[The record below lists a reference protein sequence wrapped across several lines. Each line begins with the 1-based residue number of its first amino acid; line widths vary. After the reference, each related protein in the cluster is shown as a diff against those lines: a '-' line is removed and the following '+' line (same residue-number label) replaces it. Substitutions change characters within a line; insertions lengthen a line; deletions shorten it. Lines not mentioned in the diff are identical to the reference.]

1 MSVQNEK
8 IDISINPDITTISK
22 KDICII
28 TNDKLDLTAI
38 SNEVADPSCG
48 AISTFVGVTRN
59 HFEGKRVLKLEYEA
73 YQTMAE
79 KELHKICNQVRSK
92 WDVTHIAMYHKTG
105 LVPIGDA
112 SVIIAIS
119 SVHREDGLEA
129 VRYAID
135 ELKATV
141 PIWKKE
147 FYSDGSV
154 WKGNAECRHTH
165 KHSHTPHDHP
175 SHTSHGQI
183 SHAPHDHPPHTSHG
197 HTSHTP
203 QDHPSHTSHGHP
215 SHTSHGHTS
224 HAPNGSSPVSHDPSS
239 HDPGNLDHVG

>member
-1 MSVQNEK
+1 
-8 IDISINPDITTISK
+8 
-22 KDICII
+22 
-28 TNDKLDLTAI
+28 
-38 SNEVADPSCG
+38 
-48 AISTFVGVTRN
+48 
-59 HFEGKRVLKLEYEA
+59 
-73 YQTMAE
+73 MAE

-119 SVHREDGLEA
+119 SVHRGDGLEA

-147 FYSDGSV
+147 FYSDGSI

-165 KHSHTPHDHP
+165 KHSHTQPHDHP
-175 SHTSHGQI
+175 SHPSHGP
-183 SHAPHDHPPHTSHG
+183 S
-197 HTSHTP
+197 SHTP
-203 QDHPSHTSHGHP
+203 HGSSQISNDHPSNT
-215 SHTSHGHTS
+215 TLD
-224 HAPNGSSPVSHDPSS
+224 PV
-239 HDPGNLDHVG
+239 NLDHVG